1 MCSLQ
6 ILNPSTKQKLQMWSL
21 KKAFIDLFL
30 GRPQQSHLTHF
41 SPVFYFRGYR
51 NGLLG

>member
-21 KKAFIDLFL
+21 KKAFIDLL
-30 GRPQQSHLTHF
+30 I
-41 SPVFYFRGYR
+41 FRAPAAVSF
-51 NGLLG
+51 NPF